1 MSSQSTAEMPPPPA
15 PEPKHEH
22 QLKAN
27 GVSGLGSVVMAVAGT
42 APAYSIAAS
51 TALIIAAAGL
61 AAPAALLWCGIPM
74 LGIALA
80 FSFLGRA
87 DVNAGASYSWVG
99 RALHPVLGYLSGW
112 SLVVSATIFM
122 VAGALPAGQYTVS
135 LFSEKATG
143 NTALVTAVGALWFLV
158 MAFFVMIGVTVTAL
172 AQWIMSTIEVGILL
186 VFGIVA
192 IVKGLAGAHLAG
204 AAFNWDWLGF
214 NHFGGINGFV
224 GAALIAAF
232 YYWGWD
238 VSANLN
244 EETKNGKKS
253 SGLGGIVGVI
263 IVFLLFEVFTIATQV
278 MLSQHTIV
286 TSTNLIG
293 ELGQAIIPGLGGK
306 ILIIAVMLS
315 TIATLETTLIQV
327 TRSLFAMGRDH
338 TLPERFGHTHAKWKT
353 PAFAT
358 IVIAGVS
365 LVLFLGSNFLGSV
378 GTIMTAAVSSIGFQ
392 IAFYYALAG
401 TAVVVAYRK
410 EIFKSVKNFIFIG
423 LWPAI
428 GALFMAAIFILSIP
442 NQFESYPKDPG
453 TAWLILIIGIGT
465 IAIGLVPMALYW
477 KKGKKYFTRVPL
489 ETGDEITP
497 ATVNVALDDPHTDP
511 EHFRQ

>member
-1 MSSQSTAEMPPPPA
+1 MSTSSPTLDPA
-15 PEPKHEH
+15 PEHEPEH
-22 QLKAN
+22 QLKEN

-74 LGIALA
+74 LGIAFA
-80 FSFLGRA
+80 FSYLGRA

-112 SLVVSATIFM
+112 SLVISATIFM

-135 LFSEKATG
+135 LFNEQAASNTG
-143 NTALVTAVGALWFLV
+143 LVTAIGAVWFLV
-158 MAFFVMIGVTVTAL
+158 MAVCVLVGVTVTAT
-172 AQWIMSTIEVGILL
+172 AQWIMSSIEVGILV

-192 IVKGLAGAHLAG
+192 LVKAMAGVHTSG
-204 AAFNWDWLGF
+204 AAFSWSWLGF
-214 NHFGGINGFV
+214 SHFSGLGGFI

-244 EETKNGKKS
+244 EETHNGKKA
-253 SGLGGIVGVI
+253 SGLGGIIGVI
-263 IVFLLFEVFTIATQV
+263 IVFLLFEVFTIAVQV
-278 MLSQHTIV
+278 MLPEKTIQN
-286 TSTNLIG
+286 SSNLIG
-293 ELGQAIIPGLGGK
+293 ELGQAIIPGIGGK
-306 ILIIAVMLS
+306 ILILAVMLS
-315 TIATLETTLIQV
+315 TVATLETTLIQV
-327 TRSLFAMGRDH
+327 TRSLFAMGRDR
-338 TLPERFGHTHAKWKT
+338 TLPKAFGRTHAKWKT

-358 IVIAGVS
+358 LVVTGVS
-365 LVLFLGSNFLGSV
+365 LVLFIGSNFLGSV
-378 GTIMTAAVSSIGFQ
+378 GTIMGAAINSIGFQ

-410 EIFKSVKNFIFIG
+410 HIFKSVKNFIFIG

-428 GALFMAAIFILSIP
+428 GAIFMAVLFVLSIP
-442 NQFESYPKDPG
+442 NQFKSNDPG
-453 TAWLILIIGIGT
+453 TAWLILAIGVGT
-465 IAIGLVPMALYW
+465 IAIGLVPMAIYW
-477 KKGKKYFTRVPL
+477 RKGAKYFTRRPL
-489 ETGDEITP
+489 ETDDEITP
-497 ATVNVALDDPHTDP
+497 ATVNIAVHDARTDP
-511 EHFRQ
+511 AHFRE